1 MVMFINRPEYY
12 GLTEDEEGN
21 STLGLANIIIAKHRN
36 GAVGDVQLKFTS
48 ELAKFSD
55 FEKYDFNDGSSFGE
69 LPVNDE
75 FDNGGGSITM
85 KSRMDDDFDDD
96 GDVPF

>member
-12 GLTEDEEGN
+12 GITEDEEGN

-36 GAVGDVQLKFTS
+36 GAVGDVPLKFTA

-55 FEKYDFNDGSSFGE
+55 MERHNFGEDSFGE
-69 LPVNDE
+69 LPVSDE
-75 FDNGGGSITM
+75 FDAGNTITRS
-85 KSRMDDDFDDD
+85 SRMDDAEDED
-96 GDVPF
+96 DVPF

>member
-12 GLTEDEEGN
+12 GITEDENGMPLN
-21 STLGLANIIIAKHRN
+21 GVANIILAKHRN

-55 FEKYDFNDGSSFGE
+55 LETYDYNDDNDFGS
-69 LPVNDE
+69 LPVSDE
-75 FDNGGGSITM
+75 FDSSGAGNTITRA
-85 KSRMDDDFDDD
+85 SRMDDDFDDD
-96 GDVPF
+96 APF

>member
-1 MVMFINRPEYY
+1 MFINRPEYY
-12 GLTEDEEGN
+12 GLTEDEDGN
-21 STLGLANIIIAKHRN
+21 STIGVANIIIAKHRN

-55 FEKYDFNDGSSFGE
+55 LERFDYDDNKSFGE

-75 FDNGGGSITM
+75 FDTSSNSGSITM
-85 KSRMDDDFDDD
+85 PSRMDDDYSDDD
-96 GDVPF
+96 DTPF

>member
-12 GLTEDEEGN
+12 GLDEDEHGN
-21 STLGLANIIIAKHRN
+21 STLGVANIIIAKHRN

-55 FEKYDFNDGSSFGE
+55 LNTHQFDSSEQSFSSIEPNSDFDT
-69 LPVNDE
+69 
-75 FDNGGGSITM
+75 GGSITRPS
-85 KSRMDDDFDDD
+85 KMDDEDFDE
-96 GDVPF
+96 DVPF